1 MTDNIKY
8 LCGNAFKSICKYSCG
23 SYTDA
28 FKHDFDFRVKKNV
41 DNDLVFVKTE
51 YLEHFFCYIKLDFDY
66 TLISHNSDLSIDDSL
81 LVDNKSVLQW
91 VDNPQIKKWYT
102 QNVCCDHPK
111 VHSIPIGIGNPKWKH
126 GNEKDL
132 DEAIANEYW
141 KNKNN
146 LVYCNFNISTN
157 TVERTKCLQYSGME
171 MPNGNGGYYNL
182 DFPPYLK
189 ELGESYF
196 VLSPNGNGVDCHKH
210 WESLYLRTIP
220 IVTKSRNMEFYKDLP
235 FLVIDDWQD
244 YKDLKLSKELYENIW
259 KDFDPSSLYFENYV
273 KKLGLT
279 Q

>member
-1 MTDNIKY
+1 MSDKIKY
-8 LCGNAFKSICKYSCG
+8 LCGNAFKSICKYSSG
-23 SYTDA
+23 SYTES
-28 FKHDFDFRVKKNV
+28 FKHDFDFRVKKDI
-41 DNDLVFVKTE
+41 DNNLVFVKTE

-66 TLISHNSDLSIDDSL
+66 TLISHNSDLPINDSL
-81 LVDNKSVLQW
+81 LVDGNSVLEW
-91 VDNPQIKKWYT
+91 IDNPQIKRWYT

-157 TVERTKCLQYSGME
+157 TLERTKCLQYSGME
-171 MPNGNGGYYNL
+171 MPNGNGGYHNL
-182 DFPPYLK
+182 GFAPYLK

-210 WESLYLRTIP
+210 WESLYLKTIP
-220 IVTKSRNMEFYKDLP
+220 IVTKSRNMEFYEDLP
-235 FLVIDDWQD
+235 FLIIDDWRD
-244 YKDLKLSKELYENIW
+244 YKNLNLSKELYEEIW
-259 KDFDPSSLYFENYV
+259 KDFDPSSLHFENYA

>member
-1 MTDNIKY
+1 MSDKIKY
-8 LCGNAFKSICKYSCG
+8 LCGNAFKSICKYSSG
-23 SYTDA
+23 SYTES
-28 FKHDFDFRVKKNV
+28 FKHDFDFRVKKDI
-41 DNDLVFVKTE
+41 DNNLVFVKTE

-66 TLISHNSDLSIDDSL
+66 TLISHNSDLPINDSL
-81 LVDNKSVLQW
+81 LVDGNSVLEW
-91 VDNPQIKKWYT
+91 IDNPQIKRWYT

-157 TVERTKCLQYSGME
+157 TLERTKCLQYSGME
-171 MPNGNGGYYNL
+171 MPNGNGGYHNL
-182 DFPPYLK
+182 GFAPYLK

-210 WESLYLRTIP
+210 WESLYLKTIP
-220 IVTKSRNMEFYKDLP
+220 IVTKSRNMEFYEDLP
-235 FLVIDDWQD
+235 FLIIDDWRD
-244 YKDLKLSKELYENIW
+244 YKNLNLSKELYDEIW
-259 KDFDPSSLYFENYV
+259 GDFNPESLYFDDYV
-273 KKLGLT
+273 NSMQL
-279 Q
+279 